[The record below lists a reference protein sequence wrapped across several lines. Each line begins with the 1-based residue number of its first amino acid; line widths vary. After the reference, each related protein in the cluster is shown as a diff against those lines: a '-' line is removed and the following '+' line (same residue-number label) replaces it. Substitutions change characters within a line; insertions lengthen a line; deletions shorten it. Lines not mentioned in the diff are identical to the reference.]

1 MTDDRRFIPPVY
13 LKGPYIQTILA
24 SSKVRALGGNPMREA
39 SRVMIMDAGDGVRL
53 QGFSSVHPSPR
64 GMVVL
69 LHGWEGSA
77 ASTYVLHSGRYLYE
91 QGFSVF
97 RLNLR
102 DHGDTHHLN
111 EGIFRAIMLDEVFIA
126 VEKACG
132 FAGALPCFLMGF
144 SLGGNYAL
152 RIAARCEERPIAN
165 LAHIVSI
172 SPAIDPSR
180 ATDAI
185 DASPLLRYYFLKKWR
200 RSLRRKQESF
210 PHLYDFADV
219 MTRPTIRSLTDALFE
234 KYPIGYDT
242 EGYFR
247 AYAIGKDALQHV
259 CTPTTIVASRDD
271 PAIPS
276 DDFRGLRL
284 GTNMRLIMHEHGGH
298 NGFLEGIFSPTW
310 YEKEACGIFAAAS

>member
-1 MTDDRRFIPPVY
+1 MTDNGRFIPPRHLRGAYV
-13 LKGPYIQTILA
+13 QTVLA
-24 SSKVRALGGNPMREA
+24 SARVRAMGPNPMLRVSREL
-39 SRVMIMDAGDGVRL
+39 ILDAGGGVRL
-53 QGFSSVHPSPR
+53 QGFLSPHPSPT
-64 GMVVL
+64 GFVVL

-77 ASTYVLHSGRYLYE
+77 SSTYILHSGRYFHV

-111 EGIFRAIMLDEVFIA
+111 EGIFRAIMLDEVFNA
-126 VEKACG
+126 LDAACG
-132 FAGALPCFLMGF
+132 LAGGLPCHLMGF

-152 RIAARCEERPIAN
+152 RIARRCEERPIRG
-165 LAHIVSI
+165 LRHIVSV

-185 DASPLLRYYFLKKWR
+185 DASPLLRFYFLRKWR
-200 RSLRRKQESF
+200 RSLRRKQELF
-210 PHLYDFADV
+210 PHVYDFRDV
-219 MTRPTIRSLTDALFE
+219 MTRPTLRSLTDALFE

-247 AYAIGKDALQHV
+247 AYAIGTEDLARVH
-259 CTPTTIVASRDD
+259 TSTTIVTARDD

-276 DDFRGLRL
+276 DDFSKLRL
-284 GTNMRLIMHEHGGH
+284 GPGVQLIMHEYGGH
-298 NGFLEGIFSPTW
+298 NGFLEGVFAPTW
-310 YEKEACGIFAAAS
+310 YERAACRIFDREP